1 MKKKVTIEIENVS
14 KDYTPAF
21 QLEIDENLN
30 VKLIKNRF
38 CEESDR
44 DTDYIFEDGD
54 ELIRV
59 QGVID

>member
-1 MKKKVTIEIENVS
+1 MKKVTIEIENVS

-21 QLEIDENLN
+21 QLEVDENLN

-38 CEESDR
+38 CEEADR

-59 QGVID
+59 QGTID